1 MLIENR
7 GDENI
12 LVLEVQERR
21 FTASNVPDFKQFMR
35 QTIKEHHE
43 GVVLDL
49 SSVEFMD
56 SSGLGS
62 LVSVARMMGGKNNLR
77 VVCPHGAVRD
87 LFRLTRM
94 DQAFAIFDSVEAARA
109 GQNQVLSG

>member
-7 GDENI
+7 VDDDVLI
-12 LVLEVQERR
+12 LEVREKR
-21 FTASNVPDFKQFMR
+21 FRASNVPDFKLFMR
-35 QTIKEHHE
+35 QTIQDHHK
-43 GVVLDL
+43 GVILDL

-62 LVSVARMMGGKNNLR
+62 LVSVARMLDGKSNLR

-109 GQNQVLSG
+109 GQDQALSG